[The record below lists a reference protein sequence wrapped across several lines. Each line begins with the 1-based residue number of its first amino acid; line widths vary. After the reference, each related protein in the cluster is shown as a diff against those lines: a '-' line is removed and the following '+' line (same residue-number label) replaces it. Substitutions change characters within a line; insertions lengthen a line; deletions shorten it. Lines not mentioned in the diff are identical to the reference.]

1 MDFPGGSAS
10 SAEGLRFDTWSGKSN
25 MSRGVVK
32 KKKNSEQDRTTKA
45 GKGTDQTG
53 EEGKTG
59 EISESKS
66 SSFEY
71 YIITATGAL

>member
-1 MDFPGGSAS
+1 
-10 SAEGLRFDTWSGKSN
+10 

-32 KKKNSEQDRTTKA
+32 KKRTEQDRATKA

-71 YIITATGAL
+71 YVITDAGAL